1 MANTLERINQAVW
14 ELTEQVRLN
23 PESYDYRKDLLN
35 FWTDSRI
42 FVERRDGV
50 PEPQRSFLMLQKREA
65 VGCLLIHGA
74 GGSPEEMR
82 PMARHLFRQG
92 FTVLGIR
99 LPLDP
104 NYSDTGFAEY
114 ARAILSKGGG
124 KGGDGC
130 CGKNGGGSWSACLAQ
145 SEVALDTL
153 LSYSPDSY
161 VAGFSFGGTI
171 ALNLMQK
178 FPVKGTILLSPGLF
192 PMGGTRFAMFWAARR
207 FMPGLT
213 RKAMPVRSM
222 MLDLIERT
230 RSNIGTGPIETPMLV
245 VQAAD
250 DPVISARGY
259 QFLQKRAASP
269 KSKFVLLGRGGHV
282 IIDGEGSGKVFDYC
296 GDFIKGV

>member
-1 MANTLERINQAVW
+1 MAKTLERINQAVW
-14 ELTEQVRLN
+14 ELREQVRLN
-23 PESYDYRKDLLN
+23 PGSYEYRKDLLN

-42 FVERRDGV
+42 FTERRGGV
-50 PEPQRSFLMLQKREA
+50 PEPQRSFLMLQDREA

-104 NYSDTGFAEY
+104 NYSDTGFSEY
-114 ARAILSKGGG
+114 MRAIFSRRGAKGIDSHGM
-124 KGGDGC
+124 
-130 CGKNGGGSWSACLAQ
+130 NGSRSWSACLAQ
-145 SEVALDTL
+145 SEVALETL
-153 LSYSPDSY
+153 LAYSPDSY

-230 RSNIGTGPIETPMLV
+230 RSNLGSGPIDNPMLV
-245 VQAAD
+245 IQAAD

-282 IIDGEGSGKVFDYC
+282 IIEGEDSGKVFDYC
-296 GDFIKGV
+296 GEFIKSV